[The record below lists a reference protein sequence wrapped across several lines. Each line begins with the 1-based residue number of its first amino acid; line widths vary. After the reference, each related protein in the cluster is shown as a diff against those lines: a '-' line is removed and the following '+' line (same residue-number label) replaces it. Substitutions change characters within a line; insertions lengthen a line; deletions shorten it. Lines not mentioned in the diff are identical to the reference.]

1 MEPIGGYF
9 SLELP
14 QYEEY
19 HKDAIRLNTG
29 RNCLEYL
36 LRARGYKKV
45 YIPYYTCDV
54 VLEPFNKLGIPYE
67 YYHVDI
73 HFEIRDHFTLKEGE
87 ALLYTNYYGLKQ
99 RYVEQLAAK
108 VGNRLIVDNTQAFYA
123 KPVEGIDTFYTCRK
137 FFGVPDGAYL
147 YTDQQLDVELEQDQS
162 FERMLSL
169 TKRIDLSPEAG
180 YQDFRDTSKALV
192 GQPIKRMSKL
202 TQRMMQGIDYN
213 SVAHQRRAN
222 YQLLHEALGKDNNLE
237 LPLENDA
244 VPMVYPYLVPV
255 NSLRD
260 KLIENKVFVARYWP
274 NVLECSSKDEID
286 YLLAYQMQPLP
297 IDQRYSKEEMH
308 CIINIIKEYYGT
320 K

>member
-14 QYEEY
+14 QREEY

-29 RNCLEYL
+29 RNCLEYI

-54 VLEPFNKLGIPYE
+54 VLEPFKKLGIPYE
-67 YYHVDI
+67 YYHIDI
-73 HFEIRDHFTLKEGE
+73 HFEICDRFTLKEGD

-123 KPVEGIDTFYTCRK
+123 KPVAGIDAFYTCRK

-147 YTDQQLDVELEQDQS
+147 YTDKLLDVELEQDKS
-162 FERMLSL
+162 YERMFSL

-180 YQDFRDTSKALV
+180 YQDFRDTSRALV
-192 GQPIKRMSKL
+192 GQPIKQMSKL
-202 TQRMMQGIDYN
+202 TLRMMQGIDYDA
-213 SVAHQRRAN
+213 VAKQRRAN
-222 YQLLHEALGKDNNLE
+222 YQMLHEALGKENNLE
-237 LPLENDA
+237 LLLEDDA
-244 VPMVYPYLVPV
+244 VPMVYPYLVPEKG
-255 NSLRD
+255 LRE
-260 KLIENKVFVARYWP
+260 KLIENKIFVARYWP
-274 NVLECSSKDEID
+274 SVLECATPDDID
-286 YLLAYQMQPLP
+286 YLLAFQMQPLP
-297 IDQRYSKEEMH
+297 IDQRYSASDLER
-308 CIINIIKEYYGT
+308 IIKII
-320 K
+320 KS